1 MKKIISFLL
10 IISLT
15 LCLVGCGGS
24 TERKTPAGLV
34 QFNAPADGDTVA
46 VFETSKGVFKVVL
59 FAQYAPN
66 NVANFV
72 ALAKS
77 GYYNG
82 LSFHRVVSELLI
94 QSGDATETG
103 NGGKSSTGEP
113 IANEFSSEVFNLTG
127 AVGMAGGADGNLSQ
141 FYVVTTSG
149 GISAETE
156 QQMKAAGSSEN
167 LTAAYKLWGGAPHL
181 DYRYT
186 VIGQIYEGL
195 DVALKISAV
204 SADEQHRPKSEV
216 TLKSVT
222 IETYKSK

>member
-1 MKKIISFLL
+1 MKKIFSLLL

-15 LCLVGCGGS
+15 LCLAGCGTS
-24 TERKTPAGLV
+24 SPRKTPAGLV

-82 LSFHRVVSELLI
+82 LSFHRVVSGLLI
-94 QSGDATETG
+94 QSGDATGSG

-113 IANEFSSEVFNLTG
+113 IVNEFSSEVFNLTG

-149 GISAETE
+149 GINSETE
-156 QQMKAAGSSEN
+156 QKMKAAGSSDN
-167 LTAAYKLWGGAPHL
+167 LTAAYKLLGGAPHL

-204 SADEQHRPKSEV
+204 SADEQHRPKSDI
-216 TLKSVT
+216 TLKSVS
-222 IETYKSK
+222 IETYKAK